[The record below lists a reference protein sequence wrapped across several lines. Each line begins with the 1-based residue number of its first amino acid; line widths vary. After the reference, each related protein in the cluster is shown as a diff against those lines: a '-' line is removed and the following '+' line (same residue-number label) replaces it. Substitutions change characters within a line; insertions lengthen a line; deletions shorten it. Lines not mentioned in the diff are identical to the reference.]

1 MSAATILVIGSANM
15 DMIVQ
20 SERLPRPGETVIGG
34 TFSMVPG
41 GKGAN
46 QAVAAG
52 RLGGRA
58 AFAACLGDDDFGRSL
73 CRTYERD
80 GVDTRA
86 VQLIPDTHTG
96 VAFILVDSH
105 GENLISVA
113 SGANARFTP
122 ERLGV
127 LDSLDLA
134 PQWVLLQLEIPLETV
149 AAAARWARQRGA
161 SVILDPAPAP
171 CGGLPDSLLSLVDI
185 LTPNEVEAAALTGLR
200 VDSPESALEAGRLLV
215 ARGAKTALVK
225 LGERGGVCVAA
236 SESWQYSTPSVK
248 AVDTTAAGDCFAGA
262 LAVALSEGQT
272 LRNAVGF
279 AARAAALSVTRVGA
293 QSSLPQRA
301 DLCAQPPETA

>member
-1 MSAATILVIGSANM
+1 MNTATILVIGSANM

-52 RLGGRA
+52 RLEGRV
-58 AFAACLGDDDFGRSL
+58 AFAACLGDDEFGRSL
-73 CRTYERD
+73 RRTYERD

-86 VQLIPDTHTG
+86 LQIIPDTHTG
-96 VAFILVDSH
+96 VAFILVDSR

-122 ERLGV
+122 ERLDV
-127 LDSLDLA
+127 LDGLDLA
-134 PQWVLLQLEIPLETV
+134 PKWVLLQMEIPVETV
-149 AAAARWARQRGA
+149 AAAARWAWRKGA

-171 CGGLPDSLLSLVDI
+171 FGGLPDSLLSLVDI

-200 VDSPESALEAGRLLV
+200 VDSPETAVEAGHVLV
-215 ARGAKTALVK
+215 DRGAKTVLVK
-225 LGERGGVCVAA
+225 LGDRGGVCVTAA
-236 SESWQYSTPSVK
+236 QHWVYSTPAVK

-262 LAVALSEGQT
+262 LAVALSEGQV
-272 LRNAVGF
+272 LRSAVEF
-279 AARAAALSVTRVGA
+279 AAGAAAVSVTRVGA
-293 QSSLPQRA
+293 QSSLPRRSELRA
-301 DLCAQPPETA
+301 LEPEDA